1 MEKSNMISLS
11 GDNDIK
17 CIGDNITINKH
28 CPCTEKCHVGQ
39 VISGP
44 RSTAPVSN
52 CYEPVHKYWSR
63 KELDDE
69 IKKIQ
74 KGKLKILHGSIGTGK
89 TSAALRH
96 IFVNKQKFAISWVID
111 VSTGEDSIIE
121 SLTDLAEK
129 LGISYGELF
138 HTIEQKAENEDI
150 MFLLDNVGT
159 NPSNC
164 DWFKS
169 LWSIRRSIYIIITT
183 NYPSLDFPD
192 AEQLWVEKFEEALDF
207 LEGIHAENCEEDLKE
222 LCDHFGWNI
231 LGLTAAKQYMLKNKI
246 PALKYLEMQ
255 HNRLAAQKVR
265 LAELSNRD
273 RILYESVCACLEEVD
288 SDKFRAIAATS
299 LISNKMIPEF
309 FLSNLLSSNDLL
321 ANVADLN
328 VLHDELKSL
337 VRITE
342 ENGIRFFS
350 FHSFTQ
356 YVIRDIIA
364 ISLKNDLLYKLAG
377 IFMKYVSKDNRFS
390 KGDFLQR
397 TVREHAEIFLREW
410 ENKQKDDRSLIAL
423 ARLSEL
429 VGFTYTQQQPPSQH
443 KLDVH
448 FIRARNLLHE
458 LCGIT
463 EEDLQPDDSL
473 LCSLLGLCWG
483 SLLED
488 SMYGITRT
496 DSAVARKLFT
506 KLTKKSSELSPEIIN
521 ELVFL
526 RTVNK
531 QDFALF
537 PEVVKETQTVK
548 KTVESSYPLSP
559 NDVKVLV
566 DHGAAYSVDRYRE
579 LFLPE
584 LYLSV
589 IYSFGRNY
597 FYRDRATAENLSFYI
612 DLLKLAYCLSHEISK
627 QMNHNEHVLHE
638 FSVQANGLLY
648 LLVNDDYISQDGTR
662 KKKNAQAHAK
672 DLKNA
677 IDRYKQFIDD
687 ERTFFEMGILKRTKD
702 DTYGKL
708 VCYQQILRCYKNLL
722 SLKNIDRDQYIEDGV
737 QLCDELLQLLDK
749 IATKDIGRK
758 KEDLVRYC
766 KHMNAVAEF
775 YIFINREEHYSSAIK
790 IFTISAEHAEKYDM
804 TFFYLEALV
813 GLADIFSRIGKHRF
827 SATQVSI
834 RHLKRC
840 NSKESLLEMQG
851 QKRHIQERISRIQRQ
866 NVAMI
871 LKHCIRIL
879 RRRKRDETSQRYVD
893 ESDACEVQVDS
904 ASSTSSANVS
914 HDEIEDDEIENS
926 STLMEERNEELP
938 RSNGTFQ
945 HPSSSALPGNSSQH
959 PFPETNQD
967 HMNADTECQK
977 PQDKYMDNHLLKLAQ
992 NIPGDWKELAKF
1004 LGISDSKIKEIR
1016 LNNLA
1021 DVVWQAYMM
1030 LKHWW
1035 TSRHQ
1040 AAQSWREELRKALC
1054 EIDRQDLAQD
1064 FTGDVLQTDT

>member
-1 MEKSNMISLS
+1 MQFILL
-11 GDNDIK
+11 
-17 CIGDNITINKH
+17 
-28 CPCTEKCHVGQ
+28 
-39 VISGP
+39 GP
-44 RSTAPVSN
+44 RTTAPVSN
-52 CYEPVHKYWSR
+52 CYEPVHKYWPR

-74 KGKLKILHGSIGTGK
+74 KGKLKILHGTIGTGK
-89 TSAALRH
+89 SSAALRH
-96 IFVNKQKFAISWVID
+96 ISVNKQKFAISWVID

-121 SLTDLAEK
+121 SLTGLAEK
-129 LGISYGELF
+129 LGVSYGELF
-138 HTIEQKAENEDI
+138 HTIEKKVENEDI

-159 NPSNC
+159 NPFDC
-164 DWFKS
+164 DWFIW
-169 LWSIRRSIYIIITT
+169 LRSIQSSVYIIITT
-183 NYPSLDFPD
+183 NNPSLDLPD
-192 AEQLWVEKFEEALDF
+192 AEQLWVEKFEEALEF
-207 LEGIHAENCEEDLKE
+207 LRGIHADNSEEDLKE
-222 LCDHFGWNI
+222 LCDLFGWNI
-231 LGLTAAKQYMLKNKI
+231 LGLTAAKQYMSTKKMS
-246 PALKYLEMQ
+246 ARQYLDML
-255 HNRLAAQKVR
+255 RDRGAAQKVR
-265 LAELSNRD
+265 QTELRINRD
-273 RILYESVCACLEEVD
+273 RRILYESVRVCLEEVD
-288 SDKFRAIAATS
+288 RDKFRAIAATS
-299 LISNKMIPEF
+299 LISNKMIPAF
-309 FLSNLLSSNDLL
+309 FLSNMLSSENLL
-321 ANVADLN
+321 ANEADLN

-364 ISLKNDLLYKLAG
+364 ESLKKDLLYKLAE
-377 IFMKYVSKDNRFS
+377 IFMKYISKDNRFS

-410 ENKQKDDRSLIAL
+410 EDEQKDDRILIAL

-429 VGFTYTQQQPPSQH
+429 VGFTYTQQQPPLQH

-448 FIRARNLLHE
+448 FIGARNLLHK

-463 EEDLQPDDSL
+463 EEDLQPDDGL

-483 SLLED
+483 GLLED
-488 SMYGITRT
+488 STYGITKR
-496 DSAVARKLFT
+496 DSAVARQLFT
-506 KLTKKSSELSPEIIN
+506 KLTKKSSELSSDIIN
-521 ELVFL
+521 KLVFL

-537 PEVVKETQTVK
+537 PEVVKENQTVK
-548 KTVESSYPLSP
+548 KTIESSYPLSP
-559 NDVKVLV
+559 SDVNVLV
-566 DHGAAYSVDRYRE
+566 EHGAAYSVDRYRE

-597 FYRDRATAENLSFYI
+597 FYRDRASAENLSFYI
-612 DLLKLAYCLSHEISK
+612 DLLKLAYCLSREISK

-677 IDRYKQFIDD
+677 IDRYKQFINDG
-687 ERTFFEMGILKRTKD
+687 RTFFEMGILKRTKD

-708 VCYQQILRCYKNLL
+708 VCYQQILKCYKNLL

-749 IATKDIGRK
+749 IATRDIGRK

-766 KHMNAVAEF
+766 RHMNAIAEF

-804 TFFYLEALV
+804 TLFYLEALV

-840 NSKESLLEMQG
+840 NSKESLLEMQR
-851 QKRHIQERISRIQRQ
+851 QKPHIQERICKIQRQ
-866 NVAMI
+866 NVAMV
-871 LKHCIRIL
+871 LKHCILL
-879 RRRKRDETSQRYVD
+879 RRRYERGKNHN
-893 ESDACEVQVDS
+893 S
-904 ASSTSSANVS
+904 AYIN
-914 HDEIEDDEIENS
+914 
-926 STLMEERNEELP
+926 
-938 RSNGTFQ
+938 
-945 HPSSSALPGNSSQH
+945 
-959 PFPETNQD
+959 
-967 HMNADTECQK
+967 
-977 PQDKYMDNHLLKLAQ
+977 
-992 NIPGDWKELAKF
+992 
-1004 LGISDSKIKEIR
+1004 
-1016 LNNLA
+1016 
-1021 DVVWQAYMM
+1021 
-1030 LKHWW
+1030 
-1035 TSRHQ
+1035 
-1040 AAQSWREELRKALC
+1040 
-1054 EIDRQDLAQD
+1054 
-1064 FTGDVLQTDT
+1064 